1 MPVPPPVIK
10 ATLPDNLVT
19 DDLAHASNEE
29 VRTALNR
36 ERAESANL
44 AFQKRAAQG
53 ASRRRESGPMKIG
66 ITCYPT
72 YGGSGVVATE
82 LGMEL
87 AARGHE
93 IHFISYAPPIRMNLD
108 QHNIQ
113 FHEVEVATYPLFD
126 HPPYTLALATKM
138 LEVFESASLDL
149 LHVHYAIP
157 HSVSALLARSM
168 ASPRRLPFIT
178 TLHGTDITLVGSNRS
193 YLPITKFSIEQSD
206 GVTAISDY
214 LKKRT
219 LEEFEI
225 KRPIEVIPNFVN
237 CDLYC
242 RSKQTPDRT
251 QWAPNGEPIL
261 MHLSN
266 FRPVKR
272 LTDVVEIF
280 ALVRAKIPAKL
291 VLIGDGPDR
300 GSAEYLV
307 RKKRLQ
313 RDVFFLGKQDRVYE
327 QLAAADV
334 FLLPSQLESFGLAAL
349 EAMAC
354 EVPVVA
360 TRVGG
365 LPEVVEHGADG
376 YLVEPGDV
384 TAAAKYA
391 LEILT
396 RADRGREM
404 GQRARINAKKK
415 YCANDVIPVYEAY
428 YAKVLSEVRSAHA

>member
-1 MPVPPPVIK
+1 M
-10 ATLPDNLVT
+10 
-19 DDLAHASNEE
+19 
-29 VRTALNR
+29 R
-36 ERAESANL
+36 
-44 AFQKRAAQG
+44 
-53 ASRRRESGPMKIG
+53 IG

-82 LGMEL
+82 LGQEL
-87 AARGHE
+87 AARGHD
-93 IHFISYAPPIRMNLD
+93 IHFISYAPPIRMNPND
-108 QHNIQ
+108 PHIH

-138 LEVFESASLDL
+138 LEVFEAESLDI

-157 HSVSALLARSM
+157 HSVSAMLARSM
-168 ASPRRLPFIT
+168 AAPRRLPFVT

-193 YLPITKFSIEQSD
+193 YLPITRFSIEQSD

-214 LKKRT
+214 LLKQT
-219 LEEFEI
+219 LKEFDI

-237 CDLYC
+237 CDLYT
-242 RSKQTPDRT
+242 RKPNDAQHA

-272 LTDVVEIF
+272 VTDVVEIF
-280 ALVRAKIPAKL
+280 AIVRAKMPAKL

-300 GSAEYLV
+300 GAAEYLV

-313 RDVFFLGKQDRVYE
+313 KDVFFLGKQNAVYE
-327 QLAAADV
+327 KLSSADL
-334 FLLPSQLESFGLAAL
+334 FLLPSELESFGLAAL

-360 TRVGG
+360 TNVGG
-365 LPEVVEHGADG
+365 LPEVVQHGVDG
-376 YLVEPGDV
+376 YLVAPGDV
-384 TAAAKYA
+384 KEAGRYA
-391 LEILT
+391 LEILS
-396 RADRGREM
+396 RVDNGREM
-404 GQRARINAKKK
+404 GQRARVNAKAKF
-415 YCANDVIPVYEAY
+415 CANDVIPRYESY
-428 YAKVLSEVRSAHA
+428 YCHVLSESKAASAGT